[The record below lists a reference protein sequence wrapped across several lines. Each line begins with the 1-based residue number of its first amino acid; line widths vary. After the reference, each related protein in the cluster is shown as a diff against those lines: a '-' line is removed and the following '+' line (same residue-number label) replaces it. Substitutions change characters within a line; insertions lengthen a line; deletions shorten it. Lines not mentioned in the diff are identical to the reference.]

1 MKKENRIQ
9 QVTKMIQTALGNLF
23 QNQSEVNLDRF
34 AVIVLEALMFLEREE
49 YLKGYKGKREG
60 RK

>member
-9 QVTKMIQTALGNLF
+9 QVTKMVHTALGNLF
-23 QNQSEVNLDRF
+23 QNQSEVNLDQF
-34 AVIVLEALMFLEREE
+34 AVIVLEALMLLEREE
-49 YLKGYKGKREG
+49 YLKGYEGKSEG